1 MQSELT
7 VPPNSQ
13 TCAHPKTHSLLCK
26 LTQICH
32 PAHHSYYPYP
42 RIPTVVSLFLA
53 AWSPT
58 HLSSPTAARC
68 QVPTLRPISRPL
80 SPTSASHFLICI
92 RSVCSKHL
100 FPGAHPQ
107 TAPDSHS
114 QEHWGSSAGHTSRK
128 SGGRGEQQESL
139 AERSAERSGHGH
151 QAAARGL
158 RGPRAELG
166 AQAAPAALKFPGRG
180 REAQPHSLQKCAVGS
195 NPQ

>member
-1 MQSELT
+1 M
-7 VPPNSQ
+7 PPNSQ

-100 FPGAHPQ
+100 FPRAHPQ
-107 TAPDSHS
+107 TAPDS

-180 REAQPHSLQKCAVGS
+180 REAQPHSL
-195 NPQ
+195 